1 MPIPRLQPY
10 DDPAILSSGFRPF
23 FLFGAIWAALSIL
36 LWLPEFLGEI
46 SIPTAFSPVDWHIHE
61 MLFGFVPAIVT
72 GFLFT
77 AVPNWT
83 GRMPLQGKMLGFLV
97 ALWLAGRLSVGFSE
111 ITGWLPAL
119 LLDCAFLAAVI
130 AVIAREIV
138 AGRNYRNLKVL
149 MPAALLATANLVF
162 HLEAHFNGSSDL
174 SRRLGFSAILIL
186 IMIIGGRIVPS
197 FTRNWLAREN
207 PGRLPIPFNRFD
219 LATMSVA
226 VLALGAWTIAPDGKI
241 AGALLVAAG
250 AGQGLRLA
258 RWAGDRAWRDP
269 LVAVLHT
276 SYGFLV
282 LGITV
287 LGCSILLPET
297 VSGTAALHVLAI
309 GAIAGMIL
317 AVMVR
322 ASRGHTGQALRAGR
336 SGRLSF
342 AAIAVAAGTRVAA
355 EYFPSAA
362 ITWYHAAAAAWLVAF
377 LAYALAFAP
386 ALARPR
392 GTGKQAKASS

>member
-10 DDPAILSSGFRPF
+10 DGPAILSSGFRPF
-23 FLFGAIWAALSIL
+23 FLFGAIWAAFSII
-36 LWLPEFLGEI
+36 LWLPEFFGEI

-83 GRMPLQGKMLGFLV
+83 GRMPLQGKTLGLLV
-97 ALWLAGRLSVGFSE
+97 ALWLTGRLSVGFSE
-111 ITGWLPAL
+111 WIGWLPAL

-149 MPAALLATANLVF
+149 MPATLLAVANLLF
-162 HLEAHFNGSSDL
+162 HLEAHFEGMSDL
-174 SRRLGFSAILIL
+174 SRRLGFAAILIL

-207 PGRLPIPFNRFD
+207 PGRLPVPFNRFD

-226 VLALGAWTIAPDGKI
+226 VLALGGWVLAPDSAITGT
-241 AGALLVAAG
+241 LLVAAA

-282 LGITV
+282 LGFTL
-287 LGCSILLPET
+287 LGCSILLPEIF
-297 VSGTAALHVLAI
+297 SYTAALHVLAI

-322 ASRGHTGQALRAGR
+322 ASRGHTGQALMAGR

-342 AAIAVAAGTRVAA
+342 AAIAVAVAARVAA

-362 ITWYHAAAAAWLVAF
+362 FAWYHTAALAWAVAF
-377 LAYALAFAP
+377 LAYAMAFAP
-386 ALARPR
+386 ALVRPR
-392 GTGKQAKASS
+392 RTGRQARASS